1 MKRLITQFTRLWR
14 VEDAK
19 RDLMALVLF
28 SFVSMC
34 YGNGYI
40 HIWKADG
47 TGDVGN
53 YLISYNGATGTASF
67 NMQANVKYGITLW
80 DFPKGDINSTPK
92 NEYGFSNST
101 VGSGSKYKLGGTG
114 PGSGYG
120 SGYIESPIG
129 GTCNFK
135 VEWDGST
142 PYLTVSYKVKDKLRY
157 KLTGTDIYAYADLTY
172 DNKIG
177 ITNINLY
184 DDNTYE
190 FQISDGSGN
199 WYGNSETITG
209 DWQKPFYPN
218 TSACKI
224 QTSSQGS
231 NPYSYS
237 RVYTFQ
243 TDWTSGD
250 LNVSVTYQPI
260 SEYYLIVPAANVG
273 NTPRAISGG
282 WVPEGHKAFKMVGG
296 RERNKEIVNPGLA
309 TVTLKIDGNKGR
321 QLRYD
326 SKDQIKFYIYDKTK
340 NKYYQPG
347 DNDYQNA
354 KNEKDKASGDNTR
367 FEYVDGTNVEL
378 IPRYRTSN
386 GRDAIGRSH
395 DDIKDSKQDTY
406 YYIKKG
412 SAKYNLDGV
421 DYPTMSLTFMFT
433 QYNAEKN
440 YYNKDQTLDGH
451 YQHGNCIYYVDENGN
466 RVRGNA
472 KLLVAFLKTRA
483 YNPGANTCAKYYTE
497 HITKAGSNTSAGVYL
512 VGDMGGDG
520 YRSGANTTNPTGEV
534 NGEKYY
540 DKNKYRMTPN
550 YWYNGVI
557 DNSRTDIANA
567 DSIVYSCEIKKGDA
581 TWDNFFLSFT
591 TGDVLGTSDMW
602 KPLLRPRVQNKMDA
616 QALEGGVF
624 YYLSDPK
631 DGNDADQAQAL
642 NPLLTEAQKAR
653 YGSYRVY
660 FNATY
665 STYRIAFSEKFCIGG
680 PAVNDIEGE
689 NVNEHI
695 TFSEDYRHG
704 LDFVP
709 ATDEMPAHYVYPN
722 RKFTQGSTFAFFGDV
737 ASAQYNYSED
747 ADAVS
752 GPITKEWETQVPEAG
767 TDYAFYNRVNW
778 TNNGGSDG
786 QSLGGERK
794 GILWTLPTGY
804 YTLRFYNHE
813 DNLGGTDK
821 NQHAFYTIDKKV
833 ELVNATSTYVNT
845 SGEDVEEN
853 LGGLRTFSDDCAL
866 MLPAGVQAYYVP
878 EIKDGRA
885 VLKEVTDRMIPAHC
899 PVLIYDRTQIEGRKT
914 IRLSP
919 SPIGHTDTYSAY
931 TKKLADTEK
940 NLLVDCYKE
949 SKVLQPTEVVDGTT
963 KYNYYMTN
971 KYYYTDDLND
981 REYRAV
987 PLNFWRTRPNSTAKK
1002 NYTYLSVDQNIF
1014 PVSYTGDKN
1023 YEYETN
1029 PVNII
1034 NNVRSYCFIL
1044 SIGNIDDNNV
1054 VTGIT
1059 SIDKENSKAE
1069 NNVWYTIQGIK
1080 VASPLMPG
1088 LYIHNGK
1095 KVIIK

>member
-1 MKRLITQFTRLWR
+1 MKRLITFFQNKCGRSVMTL
-14 VEDAK
+14 
-19 RDLMALVLF
+19 LLLF
-28 SFVSMC
+28 ATSVC
-34 YGNGYI
+34 WADGII
-40 HIWKADG
+40 HIWDADLNK
-47 TGDVGN
+47 DVID
-53 YLISYNGATGTASF
+53 LTLDYNGTSTGTKSF
-67 NMQANVKYGITLW
+67 TMQANKKYGFVFRDVANGT
-80 DFPKGDINSTPK
+80 TT
-92 NEYGFSNST
+92 EYRL
-101 VGSGSKYKLGGTG
+101 SGSMDICPDNKYKLLKDDGN
-114 PGSGYG
+114 
-120 SGYIESPIG
+120 SGYIKSEISG
-129 GTCNFK
+129 NCTFT
-135 VEWDGST
+135 VQWDGST

-157 KLTGTDIYAYADLTY
+157 KLKDTDIYAYADLAY
-172 DNKIG
+172 GNKIG

-190 FQISDGSGN
+190 FQISDEEGV
-199 WYGNSETITG
+199 WYGCNSKMTSTNNQNWDFYKNTNACQIET
-209 DWQKPFYPN
+209 
-218 TSACKI
+218 SV
-224 QTSSQGS
+224 QGN

-243 TDWTSGD
+243 TDWTNGD
-250 LNVSVTYQPI
+250 MKVSVTYQPI
-260 SEYYLIVPAANVG
+260 SEYYLIVPDANVG

-282 WVPEGHKAFKMVGG
+282 WVSEGHKAFKMVGG

-340 NKYYQPG
+340 NKYYQPD
-347 DNDYQNA
+347 DNDYDNA
-354 KNEKDKASGDNTR
+354 EAEKNTASGDNTR
-367 FEYVDGTNVEL
+367 FQYVDGTNVEL

-395 DDIKDSKQDTY
+395 DDIKDGVRNTRY
-406 YYIKKG
+406 YYIRKG

-497 HITKAGSNTSAGVYL
+497 HITKDGSNTSAGVYL

-520 YRSGANTTNPTGEV
+520 YLSGANTTNPTGEV

-642 NPLLTEAQKAR
+642 NPLLTESQKAR

-919 SPIGHTDTYSAY
+919 SPIGHTDKYSAY

>member
-1 MKRLITQFTRLWR
+1 MKRLITFLTAMLLLTVFLPDKCLAWGSLNLRSTLKDNWSGTNDDPFTMIDGNSNKWKK
-14 VEDAK
+14 EIDASGTNG
-19 RDLMALVLF
+19 VI
-28 SFVSMC
+28 SFRIYVSD
-34 YGNGYI
+34 YNQQIYPNTNDAELKI
-40 HIWKADG
+40 DG
-47 TGDVGN
+47 SFNNPEFG
-53 YLISYNGATGTASF
+53 SYNG
-67 NMQANVKYGITLW
+67 
-80 DFPKGDINSTPK
+80 
-92 NEYGFSNST
+92 SNSFKIDRKN
-101 VGSGSKYKLGGTG
+101 GCGKYILYAEYSGSSWT
-114 PGSGYG
+114 
-120 SGYIESPIG
+120 
-129 GTCNFK
+129 
-135 VEWDGST
+135 
-142 PYLTVSYKVKDKLRY
+142 LTLKAKDQIRY
-157 KLTGTDIYAYADLTY
+157 KLTGTDIYAYADLAY

-190 FQISDGSGN
+190 FQISDGEGV
-199 WYGNSETITG
+199 WYGCNSKMTSTNNQNWDFYKNTNACQIET
-209 DWQKPFYPN
+209 
-218 TSACKI
+218 SV
-224 QTSSQGS
+224 QGS

-243 TDWTSGD
+243 TDWNNGD
-250 LNVSVTYQPI
+250 LQVSVTYQPI
-260 SEYYLIVPAANVG
+260 SEYYLIVPDANVG

-326 SKDQIKFYIYDKTK
+326 SEDKIKFYIYDKTK
-340 NKYYQPG
+340 NKYYQPD
-347 DNDYQNA
+347 DNDYANA
-354 KNEKDKASGDNTR
+354 VTEKDNASGDNRR

-395 DDIKDSKQDTY
+395 DDIKDSKQDKY

-483 YNPGANTCAKYYTE
+483 YNPGTNTCAKYYTE
-497 HITKAGSNTSAGVYL
+497 HINKSGNNASAGVYL

-520 YRSGANTTNPTGEV
+520 YLSGANTTNLTGEV

-540 DKNKYRMTPN
+540 DKNKYKMEVN
-550 YWYNGVI
+550 YWLNGI
-557 DNSRTDIANA
+557 INNTIEPAKA
-567 DSIVYSCEIKKGDA
+567 DSIVYSCEIKKGTATED

>member
-1 MKRLITQFTRLWR
+1 MKRLITFLTAMLLLTVFLPDKCLAWGSLNLRSTLKDNWSGTNDDPFTMIDGNSNKWKK
-14 VEDAK
+14 EIDASGTNG
-19 RDLMALVLF
+19 VI
-28 SFVSMC
+28 SFRIYVSD
-34 YGNGYI
+34 YNQQIYPNTNDAELKI
-40 HIWKADG
+40 DG
-47 TGDVGN
+47 SFNNPEFG
-53 YLISYNGATGTASF
+53 SYNG
-67 NMQANVKYGITLW
+67 
-80 DFPKGDINSTPK
+80 
-92 NEYGFSNST
+92 SNSFKIDRKN
-101 VGSGSKYKLGGTG
+101 GCGKYILYAEYSGSSWT
-114 PGSGYG
+114 
-120 SGYIESPIG
+120 
-129 GTCNFK
+129 
-135 VEWDGST
+135 
-142 PYLTVSYKVKDKLRY
+142 LTLKAKDQIRY
-157 KLTGTDIYAYADLTY
+157 KLTGTDIYAYADLAY
-172 DNKIG
+172 DDKKG
-177 ITNINLY
+177 ITNINLH
-184 DDNTYE
+184 DGKTYE
-190 FQISDGSGN
+190 FQISNGEGV
-199 WYGNSETITG
+199 WYGCNSKMTSTNNQNWDFYKNTNACQIET
-209 DWQKPFYPN
+209 
-218 TSACKI
+218 SL
-224 QTSSQGS
+224 QGS

-243 TDWTSGD
+243 TDWSSG
-250 LNVSVTYQPI
+250 LQVSVTYQPI
-260 SEYYLIVPAANVG
+260 SEYYLIVPDANVG

-347 DNDYQNA
+347 ENDYQNA
-354 KNEKDKASGDNTR
+354 EDEKDNASGDNTR

-395 DDIKDSKQDTY
+395 DDIKDSKQDKY

-440 YYNKDQTLDGH
+440 YYNKDGSLDGH

-483 YNPGANTCAKYYTE
+483 YNPGTNTCAKYYTE
-497 HITKAGSNTSAGVYL
+497 HINKSGNNASAGVYL

-520 YRSGANTTNPTGEV
+520 YLSGANTTNLTGEV

-540 DKNKYRMTPN
+540 DKNKYKMEVN
-550 YWYNGVI
+550 YWLNGI
-557 DNSRTDIANA
+557 INNTIEPAKA
-567 DSIVYSCEIKKGDA
+567 DSIVYSCEIKKGTT

-680 PAVNDIEGE
+680 PAVNDIEGK

>member
-1 MKRLITQFTRLWR
+1 MKRLITFLTAMLLLTVFLPDKCLAWGSLNLRSTLKDNWSGTNDDPFTMIDGNSNKWKK
-14 VEDAK
+14 EIDASGTNG
-19 RDLMALVLF
+19 VI
-28 SFVSMC
+28 SFRIYVSD
-34 YGNGYI
+34 YNQQIYPNTNDAELKI
-40 HIWKADG
+40 DG
-47 TGDVGN
+47 SFNNPEFG
-53 YLISYNGATGTASF
+53 SYNG
-67 NMQANVKYGITLW
+67 
-80 DFPKGDINSTPK
+80 
-92 NEYGFSNST
+92 SNSFKIDRKN
-101 VGSGSKYKLGGTG
+101 GCGKYILYAEYSGSSWT
-114 PGSGYG
+114 
-120 SGYIESPIG
+120 
-129 GTCNFK
+129 
-135 VEWDGST
+135 
-142 PYLTVSYKVKDKLRY
+142 LTLKAKDQIRY
-157 KLTGTDIYAYADLTY
+157 KLTGTDIYAYADLAY

-190 FQISDGSGN
+190 FQISDGEGV
-199 WYGNSETITG
+199 WYGCNSKMTSTNNQNWDFYKNTNACQIET
-209 DWQKPFYPN
+209 
-218 TSACKI
+218 SV
-224 QTSSQGS
+224 QGS

-243 TDWTSGD
+243 TDWTDGD
-250 LNVSVTYQPI
+250 MKVSVTYQPI
-260 SEYYLIVPAANVG
+260 SEYYLIVPDANVG

-326 SKDQIKFYIYDKTK
+326 SEDKIKFIIYDKTK
-340 NKYYQPG
+340 NKYYQP
-347 DNDYQNA
+347 DNTDYQNA
-354 KNEKDKASGDNTR
+354 EAEKNTASGDNKR

-378 IPRYRTSN
+378 TPRYRTSN

-395 DDIKDSKQDTY
+395 DDIKDGVRNTRY

-440 YYNKDQTLDGH
+440 YYNKDGSLDGH
-451 YQHGNCIYYVDENGN
+451 YQHGNCIYYVDENEN

-483 YNPGANTCAKYYTE
+483 YNPGTNTCAKYYTE

-520 YRSGANTTNPTGEV
+520 YLSGANTTNLTGEV

-540 DKNKYRMTPN
+540 DKNKYKMEVN
-550 YWYNGVI
+550 YWLNGI
-557 DNSRTDIANA
+557 INNTIEPEKA
-567 DSIVYSCEIKKGDA
+567 DSIVYSCEIKKGTA

-631 DGNDADQAQAL
+631 VGYDADQAQAL

>member
-1 MKRLITQFTRLWR
+1 MKRLITFLTAMLLLTVFLPDKCLAWGSLNLRSTLKDNWSGTNDDPFTMIDGNSNKWKK
-14 VEDAK
+14 EIDASGTNG
-19 RDLMALVLF
+19 VI
-28 SFVSMC
+28 SFRIYVSD
-34 YGNGYI
+34 YNQQIYPNTNDAELKI
-40 HIWKADG
+40 DG
-47 TGDVGN
+47 SFNNPEFG
-53 YLISYNGATGTASF
+53 SYNG
-67 NMQANVKYGITLW
+67 
-80 DFPKGDINSTPK
+80 
-92 NEYGFSNST
+92 SNSFKIDRKN
-101 VGSGSKYKLGGTG
+101 GCGKYILYAEYSGSSWT
-114 PGSGYG
+114 
-120 SGYIESPIG
+120 
-129 GTCNFK
+129 
-135 VEWDGST
+135 
-142 PYLTVSYKVKDKLRY
+142 LTLKAKDQIRY
-157 KLTGTDIYAYADLTY
+157 KLTGTDIYAYADLAY

-190 FQISDGSGN
+190 FQISDGEGV
-199 WYGNSETITG
+199 WYGCNSKMTSTNNQNWDFYKNTNACQIETS
-209 DWQKPFYPN
+209 Y
-218 TSACKI
+218 
-224 QTSSQGS
+224 QGS

-243 TDWTSGD
+243 TDLSSGD
-250 LNVSVTYQPI
+250 LQVSVTYQPI
-260 SEYYLIVPAANVG
+260 SEYYLIVPDANVG
-273 NTPRAISGG
+273 NTPRAISGD

-296 RERNKEIVNPGLA
+296 RERNKKIVNPGLA

-340 NKYYQPG
+340 NKYYQPD
-347 DNDYQNA
+347 DNDYANA
-354 KNEKDKASGDNTR
+354 VTERENASGDNTR

-395 DDIKDSKQDTY
+395 DDIKDSKQDKY

-483 YNPGANTCAKYYTE
+483 YNPGTNTCAKYYTE

-520 YRSGANTTNPTGEV
+520 YLSGANTTNPTGEV

-540 DKNKYRMTPN
+540 DKNKYKMEVN
-550 YWYNGVI
+550 YWLNGI
-557 DNSRTDIANA
+557 INNTIEPAKA
-567 DSIVYSCEIKKGDA
+567 DSIVYSCEIKKGTATED

-631 DGNDADQAQAL
+631 DGYDADQAQAL

-981 REYRAV
+981 RTYRDV

>member
-157 KLTGTDIYAYADLTY
+157 KLTGTDIYAYADLAY
-172 DNKIG
+172 DNGNG

-184 DDNTYE
+184 DDKTYE

-199 WYGNSETITG
+199 WYGNSGTMTG
-209 DWQKPFYPN
+209 DCKWSFNQNP
-218 TSACKI
+218 SACKI

-243 TDWTSGD
+243 TDWTSG
-250 LNVSVTYQPI
+250 LQVSVTYQPI
-260 SEYYLIVPAANVG
+260 SEYYLIVPDANVG

-340 NKYYQPG
+340 KKYYQPG
-347 DNDYQNA
+347 DNDYKNA
-354 KNEKDKASGDNTR
+354 EDEKNNASGDNLR

-395 DDIKDSKQDTY
+395 DDIKDREQDKY

-520 YRSGANTTNPTGEV
+520 YLSGANTTEPDGTV
-534 NGEKYY
+534 NDEKYY
-540 DKNKYRMTPN
+540 DKNKYKMEAN
-550 YWYNGVI
+550 YWLNGI
-557 DNSRTDIANA
+557 INNTIEPAKA

-602 KPLLRPRVQNKMDA
+602 KPLLRPHVQNKMDA

-624 YYLSDPK
+624 YYLSNPE
-631 DGNDADQAQAL
+631 DGNDSDQAQAL

-665 STYRIAFSEKFCIGG
+665 STYRIEFQDLFCIGG
-680 PAVNDIEGE
+680 PAVNGVEDS
-689 NVNEHI
+689 NVDEREY
-695 TFSEDYRHG
+695 FSEEYRHG
-704 LDFVP
+704 LTYIP
-709 ATDEMPAHYVYPN
+709 ETDEMPEHYVYEN
-722 RKFTQGSTFAFFGDV
+722 KLFTQGTTFAFFGHQDV
-737 ASAQYNYSED
+737 SLDNYAEDNDVVNGKVSSEWNAQ
-747 ADAVS
+747 A
-752 GPITKEWETQVPEAG
+752 PEAG
-767 TDYAFYNRVNW
+767 TDYAFYNRVSW
-778 TNNGGSDG
+778 THNGGTDG
-786 QSLGGERK
+786 KSLGDGRK

-804 YTLRFYNHE
+804 YTLRFYNHKSNTE
-813 DNLGGTDK
+813 TGNAND
-821 NQHAFYTIDKKV
+821 HAFYTIDKKV

-866 MLPAGVQAYYVP
+866 MLPTGVQAYYVP

-885 VLKEVTDRMIPAHC
+885 VLKEVTGRIIPAHC
-899 PVLIYDRTQIEGRKT
+899 PVLIYARTQLEGRKT

-931 TKKLADTEK
+931 TKKLADTET
-940 NLLVDCYKE
+940 NLLVDCYDADRQIKAYE
-949 SKVLQPTEVVDGTT
+949 NG
-963 KYNYYMTN
+963 KYNFYMNN
-971 KYYYTDDLND
+971 KYYFKGEEGGSTN
-981 REYRAV
+981 V
-987 PLNFWRTRPNSTAKK
+987 PLNFWKVLNNSTAKK
-1002 NYTYLSVDQNIF
+1002 NYTYLSVEENIR
-1014 PVSYTGDKN
+1014 PLAYTGAKN
-1023 YEYETN
+1023 YEYENN
-1029 PVNII
+1029 PANVA
-1034 NNVRSYCFIL
+1034 NNARRYCFLL
-1044 SIGNIDDNNV
+1044 SIGNIEDDSV
-1054 VTGIT
+1054 ITGIT
-1059 SIDKENSKAE
+1059 SIDSDKNNVND
-1069 NNVWYTIQGIK
+1069 NNVWYTIQG
-1080 VASPLMPG
+1080 VRVTSPIMPG
-1088 LYIHNGK
+1088 IYIHNGK
-1095 KVIIK
+1095 KVMVK

>member
-1 MKRLITQFTRLWR
+1 MKRLITFFQNKCGRSVMTL
-14 VEDAK
+14 
-19 RDLMALVLF
+19 LLLF
-28 SFVSMC
+28 ATSVC
-34 YGNGYI
+34 WADGII
-40 HIWKADG
+40 HIWDADLNK
-47 TGDVGN
+47 DVID
-53 YLISYNGATGTASF
+53 LTLDYNGTSTGTKSF
-67 NMQANVKYGITLW
+67 TMQANKKYGFVFRDVANGT
-80 DFPKGDINSTPK
+80 TT
-92 NEYGFSNST
+92 EYRL
-101 VGSGSKYKLGGTG
+101 SGSMDICPDNKYKLLKDDGN
-114 PGSGYG
+114 
-120 SGYIESPIG
+120 SGYIKSEISG
-129 GTCNFK
+129 NCTFT
-135 VEWDGST
+135 VQWDGST

-157 KLTGTDIYAYADLTY
+157 KLKDTDIYAYADLTY

-199 WYGNSETITG
+199 WYGNTETITG
-209 DWQKPFYPN
+209 NCQKSFYQN
-218 TSACKI
+218 TSACNI
-224 QTSSQGS
+224 QTSIQGS

-243 TDWTSGD
+243 TDWTDGD
-250 LNVSVTYQPI
+250 MKVSVTYQPI
-260 SEYYLIVPAANVG
+260 SEYYLIVPDANVG

-340 NKYYQPG
+340 NMYYQPDDKDYANAVTERENASD
-347 DNDYQNA
+347 DN
-354 KNEKDKASGDNTR
+354 KR

-395 DDIKDSKQDTY
+395 DDIKDRKQDKY

-483 YNPGANTCAKYYTE
+483 YNPGTNTCAKYYTE
-497 HITKAGSNTSAGVYL
+497 HINKAGSNTSAGVYL

-624 YYLSDPK
+624 YYLSNPK
-631 DGNDADQAQAL
+631 DGYDADQAQAL

-665 STYRIAFSEKFCIGG
+665 STYRIAFHDGFYIGG
-680 PAVNDIEGE
+680 PAVNNIADNNDTGNHFES
-689 NVNEHI
+689 NFRKDM
-695 TFSEDYRHG
+695 TFVEAYNG
-704 LDFVP
+704 I
-709 ATDEMPAHYVYPN
+709 PAHYMYKGN
-722 RKFTQGSTFAFFGDV
+722 FKKGSTFAFFLNKETYID
-737 ASAQYNYSED
+737 NYSED
-747 ADAVS
+747 GDDTKNQFVINNDKDMWNTQAPTEANEGADYPFFNKVLFNNT
-752 GPITKEWETQVPEAG
+752 GNNDTK
-767 TDYAFYNRVNW
+767 
-778 TNNGGSDG
+778 
-786 QSLGGERK
+786 SLGTGK
-794 GILWTLPTGY
+794 KAIKWTLPDGE
-804 YTLRFYNHE
+804 YTLRFYNHAE
-813 DNLGGTDK
+813 NGGV
-821 NQHAFYTIDKKV
+821 NPFYTIDKTIKMKNV
-833 ELVNATSTYVNT
+833 TSTFANAE
-845 SGEDVEEN
+845 GEEATAHN
-853 LGGLRTFSDDCAL
+853 YGGWRTFSDDCA
-866 MLPAGVQAYYVP
+866 MWVPNDVEAYYISSINAQKQVVLTPVP
-878 EIKDGRA
+878 NNY
-885 VLKEVTDRMIPAHC
+885 IPAHC
-899 PVLIYDRTQIEGRKT
+899 GVVLYYKNLTEDAELSLKPYSILDEGNN
-914 IRLSP
+914 
-919 SPIGHTDTYSAY
+919 AQY
-931 TKKLADTEK
+931 TKKLGVT
-940 NLLVDCYKE
+940 NLLEDCYDKAVGL
-949 SKVLQPTEVVDGTT
+949 KQYADG
-963 KYNYYMTN
+963 KYSYILTY
-971 KYYYTDDLND
+971 KYQKGNGVSG
-981 REYRAV
+981 EV
-987 PLNFWRTRPNSTAKK
+987 PLNFWKSLSTVTVSKNSSYMKVPEYINPAAFNEDTK
-1002 NYTYLSVDQNIF
+1002 NYIF
-1014 PVSYTGDKN
+1014 ASNSDAN
-1023 YEYETN
+1023 S
-1029 PVNII
+1029 
-1034 NNVRSYCFIL
+1034 RSHCFIL
-1044 SIGNIDDNNV
+1044 PFEDFDDSYV

-1059 SIDKENSKAE
+1059 SIDNDSSNSGD

-1080 VASPLMPG
+1080 VASPVMPG

-1095 KVIIK
+1095 KIIIK

>member
-1 MKRLITQFTRLWR
+1 MKRLITFFQNKCGRSVMTL
-14 VEDAK
+14 
-19 RDLMALVLF
+19 LLLF
-28 SFVSMC
+28 ATSVC
-34 YGNGYI
+34 WADGII
-40 HIWKADG
+40 HIWDADLNK
-47 TGDVGN
+47 DVID
-53 YLISYNGATGTASF
+53 LTLDYNGTSTGTKSF
-67 NMQANVKYGITLW
+67 TMQANKKYGFVFR
-80 DFPKGDINSTPK
+80 DVAKGTTT
-92 NEYGFSNST
+92 EYRL
-101 VGSGSKYKLGGTG
+101 SGSMDICPDNKYKLLKNDGN
-114 PGSGYG
+114 
-120 SGYIESPIG
+120 SGYIKSEISG
-129 GTCNFK
+129 NCTFT
-135 VEWDGST
+135 VQWDGST

-157 KLTGTDIYAYADLTY
+157 KLKDTDIYAYADLTY
-172 DNKIG
+172 DNRKG

-184 DDNTYE
+184 DDKTYE

-209 DWQKPFYPN
+209 NWQN
-218 TSACKI
+218 SLNQSTSACKI
-224 QTSSQGS
+224 QTSVQGS

-243 TDWTSGD
+243 TDCTDGD
-250 LNVSVTYQPI
+250 MKVSVTYQPI
-260 SEYYLIVPAANVG
+260 SEYYLIVPDANVG

-326 SKDQIKFYIYDKTK
+326 SEDKIKFIIYDKTK
-340 NKYYQPG
+340 NKYYQP
-347 DNDYQNA
+347 DNTDYQNA
-354 KNEKDKASGDNTR
+354 EAEKNTASGDNTR
-367 FEYVDGTNVEL
+367 FQYVDGTNVEL

-395 DDIKDSKQDTY
+395 DDIKDGVRNTRY

-440 YYNKDQTLDGH
+440 YYNKDGSLDGH

-483 YNPGANTCAKYYTE
+483 YNPGTNTCAKYYTE

-520 YRSGANTTNPTGEV
+520 YRSGANTTNLTGEV

-540 DKNKYRMTPN
+540 DKNKYKMEVN
-550 YWYNGVI
+550 YWLNGI
-557 DNSRTDIANA
+557 INNTIEPANA

-624 YYLSDPK
+624 YYLSNPK
-631 DGNDADQAQAL
+631 DGYDADQAQAL

>member
-157 KLTGTDIYAYADLTY
+157 KLTGTDIYAYADLAY

-209 DWQKPFYPN
+209 DWQKSLN
-218 TSACKI
+218 QSTSACKI

-243 TDWTSGD
+243 TDWTSGNM
-250 LNVSVTYQPI
+250 NVSVTYQPI
-260 SEYYLIVPAANVG
+260 SEYYLIVPDANVG

-347 DNDYQNA
+347 ITDYQNA
-354 KNEKDKASGDNTR
+354 EDEKDNASGDNTR

-395 DDIKDSKQDTY
+395 DDIKDSKQDKY

-520 YRSGANTTNPTGEV
+520 YLSGANTTEPDGTV
-534 NGEKYY
+534 NDEKYY
-540 DKNKYRMTPN
+540 DKNKYKMEAN
-550 YWYNGVI
+550 YWLNGI
-557 DNSRTDIANA
+557 INNTIEPAKA

-624 YYLSDPK
+624 YYLSNPE
-631 DGNDADQAQAL
+631 DGNDSDQAQAL

-665 STYRIAFSEKFCIGG
+665 STYRIEFHDGFYIGG
-680 PAVNDIEGE
+680 PAVNNIDDNNDTG
-689 NVNEHI
+689 NNFGSNFRKDM
-695 TFSEDYRHG
+695 TFVEAYNG
-704 LDFVP
+704 I
-709 ATDEMPAHYVYPN
+709 PAHYMYKGN
-722 RKFTQGSTFAFFGDV
+722 FKKGSTFAFFLNKETYID
-737 ASAQYNYSED
+737 NYSED
-747 ADAVS
+747 GDDTKNQFVINNDKDMWNTQAPTEANEGADYPFFNKVLFNNT
-752 GPITKEWETQVPEAG
+752 GDNDTK
-767 TDYAFYNRVNW
+767 
-778 TNNGGSDG
+778 
-786 QSLGGERK
+786 SLGTGK
-794 GILWTLPTGY
+794 KAIKWTLPDGE
-804 YTLRFYNHE
+804 YTLRFYNHAE
-813 DNLGGTDK
+813 NGGT
-821 NQHAFYTIDKKV
+821 NPFYTIDKTIKMKNV
-833 ELVNATSTYVNT
+833 TSTFANAE
-845 SGEDVEEN
+845 GEEATAHN
-853 LGGLRTFSDDCAL
+853 YGGWRTFSDDCA
-866 MLPAGVQAYYVP
+866 MWVPNDVEAYYISSINAQKQVVLTPVP
-878 EIKDGRA
+878 NNY
-885 VLKEVTDRMIPAHC
+885 IPAHC
-899 PVLIYDRTQIEGRKT
+899 GVVLYYKNLTEDTELSLKPYSILDEGNN
-914 IRLSP
+914 
-919 SPIGHTDTYSAY
+919 AQY
-931 TKKLADTEK
+931 TKKLGVT
-940 NLLVDCYKE
+940 NLLEDCYDKAVGL
-949 SKVLQPTEVVDGTT
+949 KQYADG
-963 KYNYYMTN
+963 KYSYILTY
-971 KYYYTDDLND
+971 KYQKGNGVSG
-981 REYRAV
+981 EV
-987 PLNFWRTRPNSTAKK
+987 PLNFWKSLSTVTVSKNYSYMKVPEYINPAAFNVDTK
-1002 NYTYLSVDQNIF
+1002 NYTFASNSDAN
-1014 PVSYTGDKN
+1014 S
-1023 YEYETN
+1023 
-1029 PVNII
+1029 
-1034 NNVRSYCFIL
+1034 RSHCFIL
-1044 SIGNIDDNNV
+1044 PFENFDDSYV

-1059 SIDKENSKAE
+1059 SIDNDSNNSGD
-1069 NNVWYTIQGIK
+1069 NNVWYTIQGVK
-1080 VASPLMPG
+1080 VASPVMPG
-1088 LYIHNGK
+1088 IYIHNGK
-1095 KVIIK
+1095 KIIIK

>member
-1 MKRLITQFTRLWR
+1 MKRLITFFQNKCGRSVMTL
-14 VEDAK
+14 
-19 RDLMALVLF
+19 LLLF
-28 SFVSMC
+28 ATSVC
-34 YGNGYI
+34 WADGII
-40 HIWKADG
+40 HIW
-47 TGDVGN
+47 DVDLN
-53 YLISYNGATGTASF
+53 KDVIDLTLDYNGTSTGTKSF
-67 NMQANVKYGITLW
+67 TMQANKKYGFVFRDVANGT
-80 DFPKGDINSTPK
+80 TT
-92 NEYGFSNST
+92 EYRL
-101 VGSGSKYKLGGTG
+101 SGSMDICPDNKYKLLKNDGN
-114 PGSGYG
+114 
-120 SGYIESPIG
+120 SGYIKSEISG
-129 GTCNFK
+129 NCTFTVQWN
-135 VEWDGST
+135 GST

-157 KLTGTDIYAYADLTY
+157 KLTGTDIYAYADLAY

-190 FQISDGSGN
+190 FQISDGEGV
-199 WYGNSETITG
+199 WYGCNSKMTSTNNQNWDFYKNTNACQIET
-209 DWQKPFYPN
+209 
-218 TSACKI
+218 SV
-224 QTSSQGS
+224 QGS

-243 TDWTSGD
+243 TDWTDGD
-250 LNVSVTYQPI
+250 MKVSVTYQPI
-260 SEYYLIVPAANVG
+260 SEYYLIVPDANVG

-326 SKDQIKFYIYDKTK
+326 SEDKIKFIIYDKTK

-347 DNDYQNA
+347 TNDYQNA
-354 KNEKDKASGDNTR
+354 VTEKDNASGDNRR

-395 DDIKDSKQDTY
+395 DDIKDGERNTRY

-451 YQHGNCIYYVDENGN
+451 YQHGNCIYYVDENKN

-483 YNPGANTCAKYYTE
+483 FNPGANTCAKYYTE
-497 HITKAGSNTSAGVYL
+497 HINKSGNNASAGVYL

-520 YRSGANTTNPTGEV
+520 YLSGANTTNLTGEV

-540 DKNKYRMTPN
+540 DKNKYKMEVN
-550 YWYNGVI
+550 YWLNGI
-557 DNSRTDIANA
+557 INNTIEPAKA
-567 DSIVYSCEIKKGDA
+567 DSIVYSCEIKKGTA

-665 STYRIAFSEKFCIGG
+665 STYRIEFQDLFCIGG
-680 PAVNDIEGE
+680 PAVNGVEDSNVDEREYFGE
-689 NVNEHI
+689 E
-695 TFSEDYRHG
+695 YRHG
-704 LDFVP
+704 LTYIP
-709 ATDEMPAHYVYPN
+709 ETDEMPEHYVYEN
-722 RKFTQGSTFAFFGDV
+722 KLFTQGTTFAFFGHQDV
-737 ASAQYNYSED
+737 SLDNYAEDNDVVNGTVSSEWNAQ
-747 ADAVS
+747 A
-752 GPITKEWETQVPEAG
+752 PEAG
-767 TDYAFYNRVNW
+767 TDYAFYNRVSW
-778 TNNGGSDG
+778 THNGGTDG
-786 QSLGGERK
+786 KSLGDGRK

-804 YTLRFYNHE
+804 YTLRFYNHKSNTE
-813 DNLGGTDK
+813 TGNAND
-821 NQHAFYTIDKKV
+821 HAFYTIDKKV

-845 SGEDVEEN
+845 SGEDVKEN

-866 MLPAGVQAYYVP
+866 MLPTGVQAYYVP

-885 VLKEVTDRMIPAHC
+885 VLKEVTGRMIPAHC
-899 PVLIYDRTQIEGRKT
+899 PVLIYDRTQLEGSKT

>member
-1 MKRLITQFTRLWR
+1 MKRLITFFQNKCGRSVMTL
-14 VEDAK
+14 
-19 RDLMALVLF
+19 LLLF
-28 SFVSMC
+28 ATSVC
-34 YGNGYI
+34 WADGII
-40 HIWKADG
+40 HIWDADLNK
-47 TGDVGN
+47 DVID
-53 YLISYNGATGTASF
+53 LTLDYNGTSTGTKSF
-67 NMQANVKYGITLW
+67 TMQANKKYGFVFRDVANGT
-80 DFPKGDINSTPK
+80 TT
-92 NEYGFSNST
+92 EYRL
-101 VGSGSKYKLGGTG
+101 SGSMDICPDNKYKLLKDDGN
-114 PGSGYG
+114 
-120 SGYIESPIG
+120 SGYIKSEISG
-129 GTCNFK
+129 NCTFT
-135 VEWDGST
+135 VQWDGST

-157 KLTGTDIYAYADLTY
+157 KLKGTDIYAYADLAY

-184 DDNTYE
+184 DDKTYE
-190 FQISDGSGN
+190 FQISDGEGV
-199 WYGNSETITG
+199 WYGCNGKMTSTNNQNWDFYKNTNACQIETS
-209 DWQKPFYPN
+209 Y
-218 TSACKI
+218 
-224 QTSSQGS
+224 QGS

-243 TDWTSGD
+243 TDWTDGD
-250 LNVSVTYQPI
+250 MKVSVTYQPI
-260 SEYYLIVPAANVG
+260 SEYYLIVPDANVG

-326 SKDQIKFYIYDKTK
+326 SEDKIKFIIYDKTK
-340 NKYYQPG
+340 NKYYQP
-347 DNDYQNA
+347 DNTDYQNA
-354 KNEKDKASGDNTR
+354 EAEKNTASGDNTR
-367 FEYVDGTNVEL
+367 FQYVDGTNVEL

-395 DDIKDSKQDTY
+395 DDIKDGVRNTRY

-483 YNPGANTCAKYYTE
+483 YNPGTNTCAKYYTE

-520 YRSGANTTNPTGEV
+520 YLSGANTTNLTGEV

-540 DKNKYRMTPN
+540 DKNKYKMEVN
-550 YWYNGVI
+550 YWLNGI
-557 DNSRTDIANA
+557 INNTIKPEEA
-567 DSIVYSCEIKKGDA
+567 DSIVYSCEIKKGTATED

-624 YYLSDPK
+624 YYLSENKGD
-631 DGNDADQAQAL
+631 DADQAQAL

-709 ATDEMPAHYVYPN
+709 ATDEMPAHYIYPN

>member
-1 MKRLITQFTRLWR
+1 MKRLITFLTAMLLLTVFLPDKCLAWGSLNLRSTLKDNWSGTNDDPFTMIDGNSNKWKK
-14 VEDAK
+14 EIDASGTNG
-19 RDLMALVLF
+19 VI
-28 SFVSMC
+28 SFRIYVSD
-34 YGNGYI
+34 YNQQIYPNTNDAELKI
-40 HIWKADG
+40 DG
-47 TGDVGN
+47 SFNNPEFG
-53 YLISYNGATGTASF
+53 SYNG
-67 NMQANVKYGITLW
+67 
-80 DFPKGDINSTPK
+80 
-92 NEYGFSNST
+92 SNSFKIDRKN
-101 VGSGSKYKLGGTG
+101 GCGKYILYAEYSGSSWT
-114 PGSGYG
+114 
-120 SGYIESPIG
+120 
-129 GTCNFK
+129 
-135 VEWDGST
+135 
-142 PYLTVSYKVKDKLRY
+142 LTLKAKDQIRY
-157 KLTGTDIYAYADLTY
+157 KLTGTDIYAYADLAY

-190 FQISDGSGN
+190 FQISDGEGV
-199 WYGNSETITG
+199 WYGCNSKMTSTNNQNWDFYKNTNACQIET
-209 DWQKPFYPN
+209 
-218 TSACKI
+218 SV
-224 QTSSQGS
+224 QGS

-243 TDWTSGD
+243 TDWTDGD
-250 LNVSVTYQPI
+250 MKVSVTYQPI
-260 SEYYLIVPAANVG
+260 SEYYLIVPDANVG

-326 SKDQIKFYIYDKTK
+326 SEDKIKFIIYDKTK
-340 NKYYQPG
+340 NKYYQP
-347 DNDYQNA
+347 DNTDYQNA
-354 KNEKDKASGDNTR
+354 EAEKNTASGDNTR
-367 FEYVDGTNVEL
+367 FQYVDGTNVEL

-395 DDIKDSKQDTY
+395 DDIKDGERNTRY

-540 DKNKYRMTPN
+540 DKNKYKMEVN
-550 YWYNGVI
+550 YWLNGI
-557 DNSRTDIANA
+557 INNTIEPAKA